1 MEEITAFYAR
11 YQEDARLTRG
21 AGLLESARMR
31 ELLSRHL
38 PSPPAVVLDVGGGPG
53 AYSAWL
59 AREGYEVHL
68 IDPVPKHVEQ
78 ARRAS
83 SEQPDHPIAS
93 VTEGEARSVPHAAES
108 CDAVLLMGPLYHLT
122 ESEERH
128 EALIEAHRVLKPGGI
143 VFIEVVN
150 RFASLMDG
158 LVSGFIDDP
167 YFLQILERDL
177 ADGQH
182 RNPRGR
188 EDYFTNA
195 FFHQPEELEAE
206 IANAGFALTE
216 FVAVQGPGWLAKDLE
231 ERWADAERREQI
243 LRLVRAVE
251 RERSLWG
258 VSQHLAAVATK

>member
-1 MEEITAFYAR
+1 MEEIVEFYAR
-11 YQEDARLTRG
+11 YPEATRLTRG

-31 ELLSRHL
+31 ELLARHL
-38 PSPPAVVLDVGGGPG
+38 PPPPAVVLDVGGGPG

-68 IDPVPKHVEQ
+68 IDPVTKHVEQ
-78 ARRAS
+78 ARRVS
-83 SEQPDHPIAS
+83 DGQPDHPIAS
-93 VTEGEARSVPHAAES
+93 VTEGDARLLPHAAES

-122 ESEERH
+122 EPEERH
-128 EALIEAHRVLKPGGI
+128 EALVEAQRVLKPGGM

-167 YFLQILERDL
+167 YFVQILEQDL

-182 RNPRGR
+182 RNPQG
-188 EDYFTNA
+188 EPDYFTSA
-195 FFHQPEELEAE
+195 FFHRPEELESE
-206 IANAGFALTE
+206 IEKAGFALTE
-216 FVAVQGPGWLAKDLE
+216 MVAVQGPGWLAKNLE

-243 LRLVRAVE
+243 LRLVRSVE